1 MNMMNA
7 LISERFGDPDSTAV
21 REVTLPETGD
31 GDVRIRVAA
40 CGLNFPDL
48 LILDG
53 KYQFSPELP
62 FIPGG
67 EVTGVVVEAGSAA
80 QEFYPGQRVFAI
92 ERWGGLA
99 EQMVLPKNRVF
110 PLSDAMGLKEGAS
123 LLYNFSTAL
132 YALKNRGKA
141 KEGQTLLIL
150 GAAGGVGLAAV
161 QMGKIYGLK
170 VIAAAG
176 SHESLALC
184 ASFGADELIHYREE
198 NIRDR
203 MNVITGKRGTDLV
216 LDTVG
221 GRFSEPAVRSL
232 AWGGKY
238 LVVGFAAGE
247 IPAVPLN
254 LLLLKGAEMKGVFWG
269 KFSRE
274 EPLKQQ
280 ENVEEIFRHYT
291 AGRIRVCIGREYP
304 LEEAAQALKDYRER
318 KIRGKAVVICS
329 PELVDAPVPAPG
341 GALSGGVSAGAG
353 NRGTD
358 LVPDTVGG
366 RFSEPASASSTP
378 FRFLSPE
385 HVLESA
391 GVFLGESRWFQV
403 TQEVINDFA
412 DATGDHQW
420 IHILGEKAVVAPGP
434 DVPLTEGKVTD
445 VPARDTPAPGDPVAG
460 IPVAG
465 TPVAGTPAA
474 GVAPAPTIAHGFLT
488 LSLAPKFLSEIYEM
502 PFVRMGINYGVDKL
516 RFLAPVKVNSEIR
529 MTARL
534 LTADPVR
541 NGGIKMRIAA
551 TYFVKGTEKPVCSA
565 ELLSVI
571 Y

>member
-1 MNMMNA
+1 MGNEYDAMMKA
-7 LISERFGDPDSTAV
+7 LISDHFGDLNGTTIRDIPDP
-21 REVTLPETGD
+21 EVGESEVL
-31 GDVRIRVAA
+31 IRVAA

-48 LILDG
+48 LILEG
-53 KYQFSPELP
+53 KYQFTPGLP

-67 EVTGVVVEAGSAA
+67 EVTGVVLRAGSEA

-92 ERWGGLA
+92 ERWGGLT
-99 EQMVLPKNRVF
+99 EQMVLPQSRVF

-132 YALKNRGKA
+132 YALKNRGRA
-141 KEGQTLLIL
+141 KEGQTLLVL

-161 QMGKIYGLK
+161 QLGKIYGLK

-176 SHESLALC
+176 SSESLTLC
-184 ASFGADELIHYREE
+184 SSFGADDLIHYHEE

-203 MNVITGKRGTDLV
+203 VNAITGKRGADLV

-238 LVVGFAAGE
+238 LVVGFASGE
-247 IPAVPLN
+247 IPSVPLN
-254 LLLLKGAEMKGVFWG
+254 LLLLKGAEIRGVFWG

-280 ENVEEIFRHYT
+280 ENVEEIFRYY
-291 AGRIRVCIGREYP
+291 AEGRIRACIGREYR
-304 LEEAAQALKDYRER
+304 LEEAVQALKDYRER
-318 KIRGKAVVICS
+318 KVRGKAVVICS
-329 PELVDAPVPAPG
+329 PDLVDEQVAAPTLPAK
-341 GALSGGVSAGAG
+341 
-353 NRGTD
+353 
-358 LVPDTVGG
+358 
-366 RFSEPASASSTP
+366 FS
-378 FRFLSPE
+378 FLSPE

-412 DATGDHQW
+412 DATGDYQW
-420 IHILGEKAVVAPGP
+420 IHISAEKAAGAPLAGT
-434 DVPLTEGKVTD
+434 PLAGSPVTGM
-445 VPARDTPAPGDPVAG
+445 PAT
-460 IPVAG
+460 G
-465 TPVAGTPAA
+465 TPVAPVSSG
-474 GVAPAPTIAHGFLT
+474 GTIAHGFLT
-488 LSLAPKFLSEIYEM
+488 LSLAPMFLSGIYEM
-502 PFVRMGINYGVDKL
+502 PFARMGINYGVDKL

-534 LTADPVR
+534 LTADRVR
-541 NGGIKMRIAA
+541 NGGIKMRIAV
-551 TYFVKGTEKPVCSA
+551 TYFVKDAADKPVCSA
-565 ELLSVI
+565 ELLSVV

>member
-1 MNMMNA
+1 MKA
-7 LISERFGDPDSTAV
+7 LVSDRFGDLSGTGIRETDSSGV
-21 REVTLPETGD
+21 GE
-31 GDVRIRVAA
+31 GDVLIRVAA

-48 LILDG
+48 LILEG
-53 KYQFSPELP
+53 KYQFKPEPP

-67 EVTGVVVEAGSAA
+67 EVTGVVLQAGREAK
-80 QEFYPGQRVFAI
+80 EFYPGQRVFAI
-92 ERWGGLA
+92 ERRGGLA
-99 EQMVLPKNRVF
+99 EEVVLPKDRVF
-110 PLSDAMGLKEGAS
+110 PLPDTMGLKEGAA

-132 YALKNRGKA
+132 YALKNRGKV

-161 QMGKIYGLK
+161 QLGKIYGLR

-176 SHESLALC
+176 SRENLALC
-184 ASFGADELIHYREE
+184 ASFGADDLIDYSEE

-203 MNVITGKRGTDLV
+203 VNTITGKRGVDLV

-232 AWGGKY
+232 AWGGRY
-238 LVVGFAAGE
+238 LVVGFASGE

-254 LLLLKGAEMKGVFWG
+254 LLLLKGAEIKGVFWG

-280 ENVEEIFRHYT
+280 ENTEEIFRYH
-291 AGRIRVCIGREYP
+291 ASGRIRACIGEEYR
-304 LEEAAQALKDYRER
+304 LEAAAQALNDYRER
-318 KIRGKAVVICS
+318 KVRGKAVVICS
-329 PELVDAPVPAPG
+329 PRLIEEDRPALP
-341 GALSGGVSAGAG
+341 GAG
-353 NRGTD
+353 
-358 LVPDTVGG
+358 PAK
-366 RFSEPASASSTP
+366 FS
-378 FRFLSPE
+378 FLSPA

-391 GVFLGESRWFQV
+391 GVFLGESGWFQV

-420 IHILGEKAVVAPGP
+420 IHISGEK
-434 DVPLTEGKVTD
+434 
-445 VPARDTPAPGDPVAG
+445 VAG

-465 TPVAGTPAA
+465 TPVAGAPAA
-474 GVAPAPTIAHGFLT
+474 HTPSGSTIAHGFLT
-488 LSLAPKFLSEIYEM
+488 LSLAPKFLAEIYEM
-502 PFVRMGINYGVDKL
+502 PFVKMGINYGVDKL

-534 LTADPVR
+534 LTADNVR

-551 TYFVKGTEKPVCSA
+551 TYFVKGTDKPVCTA